1 METTTKKALSTK
13 YKFRNPDGLYFITFA
28 TVGWIDVF
36 SRREY
41 RDVLIDSIRFC
52 QREKDLVV
60 YAYVI
65 MTNHVHMIVAR
76 KGETKLED
84 IMRDLKKYTSSAIL
98 KAIQENEQESRREWM
113 LEIFREAGRRNSN
126 NVRHQFWRQD
136 NHPIELDTNQL
147 QDQKPEYIHN
157 NPVKAGWVDD
167 PGSYIY
173 SSARDYE
180 GIPGLIEVEFI
191 E

>member
-1 METTTKKALSTK
+1 VSTK
-13 YKFRNPDGLYFITFA
+13 YKFRNPDGLYFVTFA
-28 TVGWIDVF
+28 TVGWVDVF
-36 SRREY
+36 TRKDY
-41 RDVLIDSIRFC
+41 KDILIGSIRHC
-52 QREKDLVV
+52 QREKGLVV

-65 MTNHVHMIVAR
+65 MSNHAHMIIAR
-76 KGETKLED
+76 RGEINLED

-113 LEIFREAGRRNSN
+113 LEIFREAGRQNSN
-126 NVRHQFWRQD
+126 NVRYQFWRQD
-136 NHPIELDTNQL
+136 NHPIELDTNRL
-147 QDQKPEYIHN
+147 QDQKLEYIHN
-157 NPVKAGWVDD
+157 NPVEAGLVDD
-167 PGSYIY
+167 PKSYIY